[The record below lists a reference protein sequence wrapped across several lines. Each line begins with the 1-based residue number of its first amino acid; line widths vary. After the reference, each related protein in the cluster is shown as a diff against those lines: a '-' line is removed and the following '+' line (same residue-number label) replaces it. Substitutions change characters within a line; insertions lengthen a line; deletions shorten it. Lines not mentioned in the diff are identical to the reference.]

1 MDIGSVH
8 IASKLALAPMAGV
21 TDAAFRRLCASLGA
35 GLTYTEMVSSKALCY
50 HDKKTF
56 TLLRQFFCLVQYD
69 FFDFTVFY
77 HIAQTIGTHVRNYKK
92 YGLEGLNPRPKS
104 GCPKKLS
111 PSQEALLIE
120 TIVEKTPSGVGLE
133 PYMTWNCKLLCL
145 WVKREF
151 GISFTKGGM
160 RDMLLRLGFSYS
172 RPTYSLARASQEKQ
186 EGFKQE
192 FEQLKNFD
200 SWRD

>member
-1 MDIGSVH
+1 MYKRQNVE
-8 IASKLALAPMAGV
+8 IAKVVP
-21 TDAAFRRLCASLGA
+21 
-35 GLTYTEMVSSKALCY
+35 
-50 HDKKTF
+50 F
-56 TLLRQFFCLVQYD
+56 T
-69 FFDFTVFY
+69 
-77 HIAQTIGTHVRNYKK
+77 AQTIGTHVRNDKK

-111 PSQEALLIE
+111 PSQEKLLIE
-120 TIVEKTPSGVGLE
+120 TIINHPPSSVGFE
-133 PYMTWNCKLLCL
+133 PYMTWNCKLLCI
-145 WVKREF
+145 WVQREF
-151 GISFTKGGM
+151 GVSFTKGGM

-200 SWRD
+200 

>member
-1 MDIGSVH
+1 M
-8 IASKLALAPMAGV
+8 
-21 TDAAFRRLCASLGA
+21 
-35 GLTYTEMVSSKALCY
+35 
-50 HDKKTF
+50 
-56 TLLRQFFCLVQYD
+56 
-69 FFDFTVFY
+69 
-77 HIAQTIGTHVRNYKK
+77 
-92 YGLEGLNPRPKS
+92 
-104 GCPKKLS
+104 
-111 PSQEALLIE
+111 LIE

-186 EGFKQE
+186 EGFRQE